1 MAKSFKWEG
10 FEGTIINEGIIE
22 AENLDHA
29 GNILAKRNI
38 IVTNLEEII
47 SEKKAAEKAQ
57 STDYKPSAIKNKHL
71 VVFTKKLTTMIK
83 SGLPILKTLE
93 MLQSQAENPHLKK
106 VATQIKLDVE
116 SGTPLSDAFAQ
127 HPKVFDEVFVN
138 LMRAGE
144 MSGKLTTFLEKLV
157 IHLEK
162 IEKIKKKV
170 KGALTY
176 PIIVMCVAFIVIL
189 VMLIKVV
196 PVFQN
201 MFKSMGNSLPG
212 PTQFIVN
219 VSEFMRDPSKGGVL
233 VGALI
238 FGIIALI
245 KIVKS
250 NPKLK
255 YKFDKLILKT
265 PLFGDLI
272 QKSSLSKIAMVQANL
287 SAAGVS
293 VIETLDIVSKS
304 VTNMIFKEA
313 FEGVKKGIS
322 QGENLSDL
330 YSKFA
335 VFPPTFYQMIAVG
348 EETGRV
354 DEMLA
359 SLAAYYEEEFD
370 TVVDRLTEMLEPIM
384 IVFMGA
390 TVGFIIIAMYMPIF
404 QIGDAISS
412 DGNKKP
418 AAAVTTPNK

>member
-1 MAKSFKWEG
+1 MPKSFKWEG
-10 FEGTIINEGIIE
+10 FEGTIMNEGVIE

-29 GNILAKRNI
+29 GNILSKRNI
-38 IVTNLEEII
+38 VVVALEEII
-47 SEKKAAEKAQ
+47 SEKKGQDKAQ
-57 STDYKPSAIKNKHL
+57 NFDYKPKAIKNKHL

-93 MLQSQAENPHLKK
+93 MLESQAENPHLKK
-106 VATQIKLDVE
+106 VASKIKSDVE

-127 HPKVFDEVFVN
+127 HPKVFDEVFIN

-144 MSGKLTTFLEKLV
+144 MSGKLTVFLEKLV

-162 IEKIKKKV
+162 IEKIRKKV

-176 PIIVMCVAFIVIL
+176 PVIVMCVAVMVIM

-201 MFKSMGNSLPG
+201 MFKSMGNELPP
-212 PTQFIVN
+212 PTQFIVD
-219 VSEFMRDPSKGGVL
+219 VSEFLRDPSKGGV
-233 VGALI
+233 VIGVIVFAFI
-238 FGIIALI
+238 FIIKA
-245 KIVKS
+245 VKS
-250 NPKLK
+250 NPVLK

-272 QKSSLSKIAMVQANL
+272 QKSSLSKIAMVQSNL

-293 VIETLDIVSKS
+293 VIETLDIVAKS
-304 VTNMIFKEA
+304 ITNSIFREA

-322 QGENLSDL
+322 QGENLSEL
-330 YSKFA
+330 YAKYK

-354 DEMLA
+354 DEMLS
-359 SLAAYYEEEFD
+359 SLAIYYEEEFD

-404 QIGDAISS
+404 KIGDAISG
-412 DGNKKP
+412 DGNKAKTE
-418 AAAVTTPNK
+418 AVAQ